1 MKKLFAIT
9 LAILMLTSLVACGSD
24 GGVVPSAPTTDAVE
38 AGTVVFTAP
47 EEVFEEGTKVTAETV
62 TAGDVY
68 ERAKTAVAP
77 VAEKFTV
84 FEFNAIKDEA
94 KVQPNGK
101 LAVTFRIPEDYSN
114 NVKILYVADD
124 GTTEEITATVNA
136 GERTVVAELTHFSTY
151 VLIDLGADAT
161 TTTIG
166 GESTTTGGKS
176 TTSLPFFTA
185 TMIRTTTTTT
195 TAKPTTTTTTAK
207 PTTTTTTAASYSAF
221 KSHDWLFRV
230 IVEDGGKFCRTYT
243 LVMTDGDL
251 RCGEASSSPYEEM
264 VPPEYRD
271 KEKPDFEFGGIQW
284 YTGSGGATPF
294 TSVTEQGNTITCV
307 DEDGKTLVL
316 TRTGE
321 MTAKVASNT
330 TTIGV
335 KAGDVFTAIK

>member
-9 LAILMLTSLVACGSD
+9 LAILMLTSLAACGSD
-24 GGVVPSAPTTDAVE
+24 GGVVSSAPTTDAVE

-62 TAGDVY
+62 TAGAVY

-84 FEFNAIKDEA
+84 FEFNAVKDEA

-101 LAVTFRIPEDYSN
+101 LAVTFRIPADYSN

-124 GTTEEITATVNA
+124 GSTEEIAATVNA
-136 GERTVVAELTHFSTY
+136 GERTVVAELAHFSTY

-161 TTTIG
+161 TTTTA
-166 GESTTTGGKS
+166 TTTAA
-176 TTSLPFFTA
+176 TTAATTTVKPTA
-185 TMIRTTTTTT
+185 TTKVTTTT
-195 TAKPTTTTTTAK
+195 TAKP
-207 PTTTTTTAASYSAF
+207 TTTTAASYSAF

-230 IVEDGGKFCRTYT
+230 IIEDGGKFCRTYT

-284 YTGSGGATPF
+284 YTGAGGATPF

-321 MTAKVASNT
+321 TTAKVVSNAMS
-330 TTIGV
+330 IHV

>member
-1 MKKLFAIT
+1 MKKLFAMT
-9 LAILMLTSLVACGSD
+9 LALLMLLTFVGCNKDEGGSS
-24 GGVVPSAPTTDAVE
+24 SAPTTDAIE
-38 AGTVVFTAP
+38 AGTVAFTAA

-77 VAEKFTV
+77 VAKKFTV
-84 FEFNAIKDEA
+84 FEFNAVKDEA
-94 KVQPNGK
+94 KVQPSGK
-101 LAVTFRIPEDYSN
+101 LAVTFRIPADYSN

-124 GTTEEITATVNA
+124 GTTEEIAATVNA

-161 TTTIG
+161 TTT
-166 GESTTTGGKS
+166 ETTT
-176 TTSLPFFTA
+176 TTTTQTTTA
-185 TMIRTTTTTT
+185 TTTAKPTTTTT

-207 PTTTTTTAASYSAF
+207 PTTTTTTKASYSAF
-221 KSHDWLFRV
+221 KSYDWQFRT
-230 IVEDGGKFCRTYT
+230 IIEDGGKFCRTYT
-243 LVMTDGDL
+243 LVLTDGDL

-271 KEKPDFEFGGIQW
+271 QEKPDFEFGGIQW
-284 YTGSGGATPF
+284 YTGAGGATPF
-294 TSVTEQGNTITCV
+294 ASVTEKDNTITCV

-316 TRTGE
+316 TRTAE
-321 MTAKVASNT
+321 TTAKVVSNT

-335 KAGDVFTAIK
+335 KAGDVFAKI